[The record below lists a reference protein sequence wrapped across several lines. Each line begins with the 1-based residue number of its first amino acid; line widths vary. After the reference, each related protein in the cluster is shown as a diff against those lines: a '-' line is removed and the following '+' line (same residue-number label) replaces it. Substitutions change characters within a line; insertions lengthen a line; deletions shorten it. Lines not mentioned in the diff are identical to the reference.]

1 MYNPELYHYGVKGMK
16 WGVRRRTDRGSSGS
30 HSSGPRTSYGKNR
43 AYAKAQDKANKALWK
58 ADKARWKETKAKV
71 KSGDLS
77 KKSAEFKSEKKQY
90 KSGKARYSQYNQ
102 VKSSYSNSYGM
113 SKAARGKHMQK
124 LNISAKQPISNLKT
138 SKVVSENTKAFAKQ
152 YTKYTVGSFAASAA
166 VGIGANYLMKRMN
179 MNTNN
184 NRLLGKGDTIYLK
197 PRQYK
202 VYSR

>member
-16 WGVRRRTDRGSSGS
+16 WGVRRRTDRG
-30 HSSGPRTSYGKNR
+30 SSGPRTSYGKNR

-90 KSGKARYSQYNQ
+90 NSGKARYSQYNQ
-102 VKSSYSNSYGM
+102 MKSSSASTFAM
-113 SKAARGKHMQK
+113 STAA
-124 LNISAKQPISNLKT
+124 
-138 SKVVSENTKAFAKQ
+138 
-152 YTKYTVGSFAASAA
+152 
-166 VGIGANYLMKRMN
+166 GIGAYYLAKRMN
-179 MNTNN
+179 MKTNN